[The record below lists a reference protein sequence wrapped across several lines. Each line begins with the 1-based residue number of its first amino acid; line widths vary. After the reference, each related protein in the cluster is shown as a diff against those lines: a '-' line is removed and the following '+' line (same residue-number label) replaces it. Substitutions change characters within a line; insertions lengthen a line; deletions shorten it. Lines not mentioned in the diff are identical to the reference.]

1 MANVKTSS
9 YYILENTIH
18 NQQNS
23 LPPSPTTHTQFS
35 LHPWGEGHE
44 DHNFSYLL
52 PTEQHFVLICSVVF
66 NKNIFIFYTDNVIY
80 SRISQ
85 GGSEQVQMPWTHS
98 RLVWW
103 LQTVS
108 IQPLTTVQSSALSAP
123 VKNKTF
129 IVGETLCK
137 ISTLFGNISF
147 LRGKLSCNCLEL
159 RSQLYKSQQNKP
171 FQSTFNVQSPITM

>member
-1 MANVKTSS
+1 MANVKASS

-23 LPPSPTTHTQFS
+23 LPHPPPRTHNLAYTPGVKVMRIIISVTFFQ
-35 LHPWGEGHE
+35 L
-44 DHNFSYLL
+44 NN
-52 PTEQHFVLICSVVF
+52 ICSVVF
-66 NKNIFIFYTDNVIY
+66 KKNIFIFYTDNVIY

-123 VKNKTF
+123 VKYKTF

-137 ISTLFGNISF
+137 ISTLFGNILF

-159 RSQLYKSQQNKP
+159 RSQFYKSQQNKP